1 MICYLGLGANLGNR
15 EENIKNAISKLS
27 SHPEILIKNRSSM
40 IKTKPYGNIDQP
52 DFINSVIEIDTD
64 LPAETLLSKC
74 LTVENELG
82 RKRNEKWG
90 PRTIDIDILFYNDQI
105 INSQKLTIPH
115 PDLHH
120 RKFVLNSL
128 NEICPDF
135 IHPVLDKSIK
145 ELYLEI
151 K

>member
-15 EENIKNAISKLS
+15 EENIKNAISRLS
-27 SHPEILIKNRSSM
+27 SDPEILITKRSSM
-40 IKTKPYGNIDQP
+40 IETKPYGNINQP

-64 LPAETLLSKC
+64 ITAENLLSKC

-82 RKRNEKWG
+82 RKRNEKWD
-90 PRTIDIDILFYNDQI
+90 PRTIDIDVLFYGKTIVNLEQ
-105 INSQKLTIPH
+105 LTIPH
-115 PDLHH
+115 PDLHN
-120 RKFVLNSL
+120 RKFVLRSL

-135 IHPVLDKSIK
+135 IHPVLNKNIK
-145 ELYLEI
+145 ELYKEL

>member
-15 EENIKNAISKLS
+15 EENIKNAISRLS
-27 SHPEILIKNRSSM
+27 SDPDILIKTRSSM
-40 IKTKPYGNIDQP
+40 IETKPYGNIDQP

-64 LPAETLLSKC
+64 ITAENLLSKC
-74 LTVENELG
+74 ITIENELG
-82 RKRNEKWG
+82 RKRNDKWG

-115 PDLHH
+115 PDLHN
-120 RKFVLNSL
+120 RKFVLHSL

-135 IHPVLDKSIK
+135 IHPVIKKKIK
-145 ELYLEI
+145 EIYLEL

>member
-15 EENIKNAISKLS
+15 EENIKNAISRLS
-27 SHPEILIKNRSSM
+27 SDPEILITKRSSM
-40 IKTKPYGNIDQP
+40 IETKPYGNINQP

-64 LPAETLLSKC
+64 ITAENLLSKC

-82 RKRNEKWG
+82 RKRNEKWD
-90 PRTIDIDILFYNDQI
+90 PRTIDIDILFYGKTIVNLEQ
-105 INSQKLTIPH
+105 LTIPH
-115 PDLHH
+115 PDLHN
-120 RKFVLNSL
+120 RKFVLRSL

-135 IHPVLDKSIK
+135 IHPVLNKNIK
-145 ELYLEI
+145 ELYKEL

>member
-1 MICYLGLGANLGNR
+1 MICYLGLGSNLGNR
-15 EENIKNAISKLS
+15 EENIKNAISRLS
-27 SHPEILIKNRSSM
+27 SDPEIHITTRSSM
-40 IKTKPYGNIDQP
+40 IETKPYGNIDQP
-52 DFINSVIEIDTD
+52 YFINSVIEIDTD
-64 LPAETLLSKC
+64 IPAENLFSKC
-74 LTVENELG
+74 ITVENELG

-115 PDLHH
+115 PDLHN
-120 RKFVLNSL
+120 REFVLYSL

-135 IHPVLDKSIK
+135 IHPVINKKIK
-145 ELYLEI
+145 ELYLEL

>member
-15 EENIKNAISKLS
+15 EENIKKAISRLS
-27 SHPEILIKNRSSM
+27 SDSEILIKKRSSM
-40 IKTKPYGNIDQP
+40 IETKPYGKFDQP

-64 LPAETLLSKC
+64 ITAENLLSKC

-90 PRTIDIDILFYNDQI
+90 PRTIDIDILFYNDHI
-105 INSQKLTIPH
+105 INSQNLTIPH
-115 PDLHH
+115 PDLHN
-120 RKFVLNSL
+120 RKFVLCSL

-135 IHPVLDKSIK
+135 IHPVINKKIK
-145 ELYLEI
+145 EIYLEL

>member
-15 EENIKNAISKLS
+15 EENIKNAISRLS
-27 SHPEILIKNRSSM
+27 SHPEILIKKRSSM
-40 IKTKPYGNIDQP
+40 IETKPYGNIDQP
-52 DFINSVIEIDTD
+52 DFINSVIEIETD
-64 LPAETLLSKC
+64 LTAENLLSKC

-90 PRTIDIDILFYNDQI
+90 PRTIDIDILFCNDQI
-105 INSQKLTIPH
+105 INSQKLIVPH
-115 PDLHH
+115 PDLHN
-120 RKFVLNSL
+120 REFILRSL

-135 IHPVLDKSIK
+135 IHPVLNKSIK
-145 ELYLEI
+145 ELYLAL

>member
-1 MICYLGLGANLGNR
+1 MICYLGLGANIGNR
-15 EENIKNAISKLS
+15 EENIKNAISRLS
-27 SHPEILIKNRSSM
+27 SDPEILIKKRSSM
-40 IKTKPYGNIDQP
+40 IETKPYGNIDQP

-64 LPAETLLSKC
+64 ITAENLLSKC

-82 RKRNEKWG
+82 RKRNEKWD
-90 PRTIDIDILFYNDQI
+90 PRTIDIDVLFYGKTIVNLEQ
-105 INSQKLTIPH
+105 LTIPH
-115 PDLHH
+115 PDLHN
-120 RKFVLNSL
+120 RKFVLRSL

-135 IHPVLDKSIK
+135 VHPVLNKNIK

>member
-1 MICYLGLGANLGNR
+1 MICYLGLGSNLGNR

-27 SHPEILIKNRSSM
+27 SDPDILIEKRSSM
-40 IKTKPYGNIDQP
+40 IETKPYGNNDQP
-52 DFINSVIEIDTD
+52 DFINSAIEIDTD
-64 LPAETLLSKC
+64 LPPEKLLSKC
-74 LTVENELG
+74 LVVENELG

-90 PRTIDIDILFYNDQI
+90 SRIIDIDILFFGNHI
-105 INSQKLTIPH
+105 INLQKLTVPH
-115 PDLHH
+115 PDLHN
-120 RKFVLNSL
+120 REFVLRSL

-145 ELYLEI
+145 EIYLEL

>member
-15 EENIKNAISKLS
+15 EENIKNAISRLS
-27 SHPEILIKNRSSM
+27 SDPEILIKKRSSM
-40 IKTKPYGNIDQP
+40 IETKPYGNIDQP

-64 LPAETLLSKC
+64 ITAENLLSKC

-82 RKRNEKWG
+82 RKRNEKWD
-90 PRTIDIDILFYNDQI
+90 PRTIDIDILFYGKTIVNLEQ
-105 INSQKLTIPH
+105 LTIPH

-120 RKFVLNSL
+120 RKFVLRSL
-128 NEICPDF
+128 NEICPNF
-135 IHPVLDKSIK
+135 IHPVLNKNIK